1 MLDALGQDIRH
12 AARSLRR
19 SPGFTAAALLTFALG
34 IGATTAIFTVVNAA
48 LLKPLPY
55 PDPER
60 LFVLTPPEVR
70 SITGQIFLHVR
81 DRARLFEHVVA
92 QGGGGGMNLVADGY
106 TEYVETQRVSEGF
119 FLAHAVNPLLGRGFS
134 RAEDQP
140 NGPNAVVISAALW
153 RRVYGGRTEALG
165 ETMRLGD
172 VPHTLVGVM
181 PDGFRTIPDADLWTP
196 LGTTASDNG
205 ANYRVIGRLREHVT
219 AAQAAAE
226 LETLRAGILR
236 EFPRYGA
243 RTIESYLWM
252 PYRHFMGSGVRQLLF
267 VLLAAVS
274 FLLLIACVNVSS
286 LQLTR
291 ALARRR
297 ELAVRIALGGSRL
310 RVARQAFVESMLL
323 ALVGAVAGLAIALG
337 GTRWLLGLVSEQM
350 SRQMLSGETLGI
362 DWRVVSFTATV
373 AGVSGLLFGVAPAL
387 TSARTDLRTS
397 MSEGLSTT
405 LGRRT
410 VWLRR
415 SFAGAELA
423 LACVLLVGAGL
434 LVRTFVN
441 LTGTELGF
449 NPSGVLV
456 GRMSLQGAIDAP
468 TLESLLAQGLERVR
482 RMPGVVAA
490 SASSNVPVE
499 RATNLPLR
507 PPPASLVTG
516 TRSVDWR
523 YVTPDY
529 FTVFEIRPLAGRLFD
544 ERDSVTAPPVVIVDE
559 AFARGY
565 FGRVDV
571 VGQTISLAFGQDGQD
586 LPRQIVGVVANA
598 KARSGSGWT
607 GGLTAL
613 GSGSA
618 PTMFQPAGQA
628 ALIVP
633 GGNGRVFNL
642 AWSVRSE
649 TARPALQRELQEA
662 VRAVDPRM
670 TFISFE
676 PMDTVIARDL
686 DIPRFAAN
694 LFTGFGILAI
704 VLAAIGLYGLM
715 AYAAGQRTREVGIRM
730 ALGSTGAGVARRF
743 MAEGLAIAGV
753 GMAVG
758 IAGAALVTR
767 LLAALLVGVT
777 PLDAGTFAA
786 VGILLPTVAAVA
798 TMIPAV
804 RAARTN
810 PVRALRAE

>member
-1 MLDALGQDIRH
+1 MLDTLAQDIRH

-19 SPGFTAAALLTFALG
+19 SPGFTVPALLTLALG

-60 LFVLTPPEVR
+60 LFVLTPPQAGSV
-70 SITGQIFLHVR
+70 TGQIFLHVR
-81 DRARLFEHVVA
+81 DRVRLFDHVAA
-92 QGGGGGMNLVADGY
+92 QRGGGGLHLVADGY
-106 TEYVETQRVSEGF
+106 TEYIRTQRVSEGF
-119 FLAHAVNPLLGRGFS
+119 FEAHGVDLLIGRGFR

-140 NGPNAVVISAALW
+140 NGPNAVVIGEGLW
-153 RRVYGGRTEALG
+153 RRAYGGRSDVIGRTLELG
-165 ETMRLGD
+165 N
-172 VPHTLVGVM
+172 VPYQVTGVM
-181 PDGFRTIPDADLWTP
+181 PGSFRSIPEADLWIP
-196 LGTTASDNG
+196 LRTTLADNG
-205 ANYRVIGRLREHVT
+205 ANYRVIGRLRENVT
-219 AAQAAAE
+219 PAQAAAE
-226 LETLRAGILR
+226 LDGLRPGIQR
-236 EFPRYGA
+236 EFPRYSTQVIA
-243 RTIESYLWM
+243 SFHWM
-252 PYRHFMGSGVRQLLF
+252 PYRQYVGAGIRQLLL
-267 VLLAAVS
+267 VLFAAVLV
-274 FLLLIACVNVSS
+274 LLLIACVNVAS
-286 LQLTR
+286 LQLSR

-297 ELAVRIALGGSRL
+297 ELAVRVALGGSRW

-323 ALVGAVAGLAIALG
+323 ALLGAGAGLAIALG
-337 GTRWLLGLVSEQM
+337 GTQWLLGLVSEQM

-362 DWRVVSFTATV
+362 DWRVVGFAAML

-387 TSARTDLRTS
+387 AAARADLRTS
-397 MSEGLSTT
+397 MSEGISTT
-405 LGRRT
+405 PGRRT

-423 LACVLLVGAGL
+423 LASVLLVAAGL

-468 TLESLLAQGLERVR
+468 TLESLLTQGLDRVR
-482 RMPGVVAA
+482 RVPGVVAA
-490 SASSNVPVE
+490 SASGSVPVE

-507 PPPASLVTG
+507 PPPDSLVTEN
-516 TRSVDWR
+516 RAVDWR

-529 FTVFEIRPLAGRLFD
+529 FTVFEIRALAGRLFD
-544 ERDSVTAPPVVIVDE
+544 ERDSAAAPPVVIVDE

-571 VGQTISLAFGQDGQD
+571 VGQTIGLAFGPD

-618 PTMFQPAGQA
+618 PTVFQPAGQA
-628 ALIVP
+628 AVIVP
-633 GGNGRVFNL
+633 GGNGRVFDL

-662 VRAVDPRM
+662 VRAVDPRL

-676 PMDTVIARDL
+676 PMDAIIARDL

-715 AYAAGQRTREVGIRM
+715 AYAASQRTREVGIRM

-743 MAEGLAIAGV
+743 MAEGLTIACV
-753 GMAVG
+753 GMAFG

-767 LLAALLVGVT
+767 LLAALLFGVT
-777 PLDAGTFAA
+777 PLDATTFAA
-786 VGILLPTVAAVA
+786 VGILLPAVAAVA
-798 TMIPAV
+798 TMIPAT
-804 RAARTN
+804 RAARTD
-810 PVRALRAE
+810 PVRALRTE